1 MRRLRALMR
10 KEMTHMRHDPRTV
23 MMILIMPILQLV
35 LLGYAANTDVKNVT
49 AVLYDQDQSQA
60 SRQLVDAF
68 RNTGFFSIDYVA
80 YSSDEVNRMIQSGQA
95 AVGIII
101 PPDYSQNLLAGRSA
115 QVGVL
120 IDGSDP
126 TVAAPALSA
135 ATLVGQSHGAELRLQ
150 ELSKLGATGGG
161 TQPVDVRT
169 RVLYNPDLESSY
181 NMVPGLIALILMM
194 TTMTLTSA
202 SIVKEREQGTIEQL
216 IVTPIR
222 SWELVI
228 AKITPYILVSMVDVF
243 IILLVGTFWFGV
255 PIRGSLL
262 LLVALTGLYL
272 LPNLGLGLVV
282 STIAKTQQQAQFM
295 IMPIMLPTFL
305 LSGFIFPISTLP
317 IVLQGIARVLPVT
330 YFLVIVRSIVIKG
343 TGLDL
348 LLPQVGA
355 LTLFS
360 LLMIAIAALRF
371 NKSLD

>member
-1 MRRLRALMR
+1 MR

-35 LLGYAANTDVKNVT
+35 LLGYAANTDVKNVA
-49 AVLYDQDQSQA
+49 AVLYDQDQSAA
-60 SRQLVDAF
+60 SRSLVDAF
-68 RNTGFFSIDYVA
+68 RNTGFFSIDYAA
-80 YSSDEVNRMIQSGQA
+80 YSSDEVNRMIQAGQA

-101 PPDYSQNLLAGRSA
+101 PPDYGQNLLAGRSA

-126 TVAAPALSA
+126 TVAGSALSA
-135 ATLVGQSHGAELRLQ
+135 ATLVGQSHGTELRLEQ
-150 ELSKLGATGGG
+150 LAKVGATGGAS
-161 TQPVDVRT
+161 PVDVRT

-222 SWELVI
+222 SWELVV
-228 AKITPYILVSMVDVF
+228 AKITPYVLVSMVDVF
-243 IILLVGTFWFGV
+243 IILLVGTFWFQV

-272 LPNLGLGLVV
+272 LPNLGVGLVI
-282 STIAKTQQQAQFM
+282 STFAKTQQQAQFM
-295 IMPIMLPTFL
+295 VMPIMLPTFL

-317 IVLQGIARVLPVT
+317 WALQAISRVLPVT

-360 LLMIAIAALRF
+360 VLLIAIAALRF
-371 NKSLD
+371 RKTLD

>member
-10 KEMTHMRHDPRTV
+10 KELTHMRHDPRTV

-35 LLGYAANTDVKNVT
+35 LLGYAANTDVKNVA

-60 SRQLVDAF
+60 SRSLVDAF
-68 RNTGFFSIDYVA
+68 RNTGFFSIDYTA
-80 YSSDEVNRMIQSGQA
+80 YSSDAVNRMIQAGQVS
-95 AVGIII
+95 VGIII

-135 ATLVGQSHGAELRLQ
+135 ATLVGQAHGAELQLQ
-150 ELSKLGATGGG
+150 ELSMLGTPQGS
-161 TQPVDVRT
+161 QPIDVRT

-194 TTMTLTSA
+194 TTMSLTSA

-228 AKITPYILVSMVDVF
+228 AKITPYVLVSMADVF
-243 IILLVGTFWFGV
+243 IILLVGTFWFHV

-262 LLVALTGLYL
+262 LLLALTGLFL
-272 LPNLGLGLVV
+272 LPNLGIGLVV
-282 STIAKTQQQAQFM
+282 STVAKTQQQAQFM
-295 IMPIMLPTFL
+295 VMPIMLPTFM

-317 IVLQGIARVLPVT
+317 WALQVVARALPVT

-360 LLMIAIAALRF
+360 LLMIALAALRF
-371 NKSLD
+371 RKTLD

>member
-10 KEMTHMRHDPRTV
+10 KELTHMRHDPRTV

-35 LLGYAANTDVKNVT
+35 LLGYAANTEVDNVT

-68 RNTGFFSIDYVA
+68 RNTGFFSIDYAA
-80 YSSDEVNRMIQSGQA
+80 YTTEDVNRMIQAGRA

-126 TVAAPALSA
+126 TVAGSALSA
-135 ATLVGQSHGAELRLQ
+135 ATLAGQAHGTTLRLEQ
-150 ELSKLGATGGG
+150 LAKVGASGGAS
-161 TQPVDVRT
+161 PVDVRT

-222 SWELVI
+222 SWELVV
-228 AKITPYILVSMVDVF
+228 AKITPYILVSMADVF
-243 IILLVGTFWFGV
+243 IILLFGTFWFHV

-262 LLVALTGLYL
+262 LLLALTGLFL
-272 LPNLGLGLVV
+272 LPNLGIGLVV
-282 STIAKTQQQAQFM
+282 STVAKTQQQAQFM
-295 IMPIMLPTFL
+295 VMPIMLPTFM

-317 IVLQGIARVLPVT
+317 IALQAVARVLPVT

-355 LTLFS
+355 LAVFS

-371 NKSLD
+371 RKTLD

>member
-10 KEMTHMRHDPRTV
+10 KELTHMRHDPRTV

-35 LLGYAANTDVKNVT
+35 LLGYAANTDVKNVA

-60 SRQLVDAF
+60 SRELVDAF
-68 RNTGFFSIDYVA
+68 RNTGFFSIDYAA
-80 YSSDEVNRMIQSGQA
+80 YTSDDVNRMIQSGQA

-101 PPDYSQNLLAGRSA
+101 PPDYNQNLLAGRSA

-126 TVAAPALSA
+126 TVAGSALSA
-135 ATLVGQSHGAELRLQ
+135 ATLVGQSHGTVLRLEQ
-150 ELSKLGATGGG
+150 LSKVGTSGGAL
-161 TQPVDVRT
+161 PVDVRT

-202 SIVKEREQGTIEQL
+202 AIVKEREQGTIEQL

-222 SWELVI
+222 SWELVV
-228 AKITPYILVSMVDVF
+228 AKITPYVLVSMADVF
-243 IILLVGTFWFGV
+243 IILLVGTFWFHV

-262 LLVALTGLYL
+262 LLLALTGLFL
-272 LPNLGLGLVV
+272 LPNLGIGLVI

-295 IMPIMLPTFL
+295 VMPIMLPTFM

-317 IVLQGIARVLPVT
+317 IALQAVARVLPVT

-343 TGLDL
+343 TGIDL

-360 LLMIAIAALRF
+360 LVLIAIAAMRF
-371 NKSLD
+371 RKTLD

>member
-10 KEMTHMRHDPRTV
+10 KELTHMRHDPRTV
-23 MMILIMPILQLV
+23 MMILIMPILQLA
-35 LLGYAANTDVKNVT
+35 LLGYAANTDVKNVVT
-49 AVLYDQDQSQA
+49 VVYDQDQSDS
-60 SRQLVDAF
+60 SRALLDAF
-68 RNTGFFSIDYVA
+68 RNTGFFQLAYVA
-80 YSSDEVNRMIQSGQA
+80 YSTDDINRLIQSGRA
-95 AVGIII
+95 SVGIII
-101 PPDYSQNLLAGRSA
+101 PPDYGQDLVAGLTA

-135 ATLVGQSHGAELRLQ
+135 ATLVGQSQGTQIQLDHLA
-150 ELSKLGATGGG
+150 SLGASMGSM
-161 TQPVDVRT
+161 PIDVRS
-169 RVLYNPDLESSY
+169 RVLYNPDLQSSY

-202 SIVKEREQGTIEQL
+202 SIVKEREHGTIEQL

-222 SWELVI
+222 SWELVV
-228 AKITPYILVSMVDVF
+228 AKIAPYVLVSMVDVF

-262 LLVALTGLYL
+262 LLLCLTGLFL
-272 LPNLGLGLVV
+272 LPNLGIGLVV
-282 STIAKTQQQAQFM
+282 STIARTQQQAQFM
-295 IMPIMLPTFL
+295 VMPIMLPTFM

-317 IVLQGIARVLPVT
+317 VVLQAVARVLPVT
-330 YFLVIVRSIVIKG
+330 YFLIIVRSIVVKG
-343 TGLDL
+343 AGLDL

-360 LLMIAIAALRF
+360 VVLMAFAAMRF
-371 NKSLD
+371 RKTLD

>member
-1 MRRLRALMR
+1 MRRLRALML
-10 KEMTHMRHDPRTV
+10 KELTHMRHDPRTV

-35 LLGYAANTDVKNVT
+35 LLGYAANTEVDNVK

-68 RNTGFFSIDYVA
+68 RNTGFFSIDYAA
-80 YSSDEVNRMIQSGQA
+80 YSSDDVNRMIQAGQA

-126 TVAAPALSA
+126 TVAGSALSA
-135 ATLVGQSHGAELRLQ
+135 ATLAGQAHGTQLRLEQ
-150 ELSKLGATGGG
+150 LAKVGASAGGAS
-161 TQPVDVRT
+161 PVDVRT

-228 AKITPYILVSMVDVF
+228 AKITPYILVSMADVF
-243 IILLVGTFWFGV
+243 IILLVGTFWFHV

-262 LLVALTGLYL
+262 LLLALTGLFL
-272 LPNLGLGLVV
+272 LPNLGIGLVV
-282 STIAKTQQQAQFM
+282 STVAKTQQQAQFM
-295 IMPIMLPTFL
+295 VMPIMLPTFM

-317 IVLQGIARVLPVT
+317 VVLQAVARVLPVT

-355 LTLFS
+355 LTAFS
-360 LLMIAIAALRF
+360 LVMIAIAALRF
-371 NKSLD
+371 RKTLD

>member
-35 LLGYAANTDVKNVT
+35 LLGYAANTDVKNVA
-49 AVLYDQDQSQA
+49 AVLYDQDQSPA
-60 SRQLVDAF
+60 SRSLVDAF
-68 RNTGFFSIDYVA
+68 RNTGFFSIDYAA
-80 YSSDEVNRMIQSGQA
+80 YSSDEINRMIQSGQA

-126 TVAAPALSA
+126 TVAGSALSA
-135 ATLVGQSHGAELRLQ
+135 ATLVGQSHGTELRLEQ
-150 ELSKLGATGGG
+150 LAKVGATGGAS
-161 TQPVDVRT
+161 PVDVRT

-222 SWELVI
+222 SWELVV
-228 AKITPYILVSMVDVF
+228 AKITPYVLVSMVDVF
-243 IILLVGTFWFGV
+243 IILLVGTFWFQV

-272 LPNLGLGLVV
+272 LPNLGVGLVI

-295 IMPIMLPTFL
+295 VMPIMLPTFL

-317 IVLQGIARVLPVT
+317 WALQVISRVLPVT

-360 LLMIAIAALRF
+360 LLLIAIAALRF
-371 NKSLD
+371 RKTLD